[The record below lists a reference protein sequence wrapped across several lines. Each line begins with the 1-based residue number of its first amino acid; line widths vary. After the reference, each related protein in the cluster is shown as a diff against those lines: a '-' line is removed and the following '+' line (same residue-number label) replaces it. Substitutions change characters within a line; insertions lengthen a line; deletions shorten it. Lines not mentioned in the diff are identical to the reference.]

1 VCTTSKIYFFFPLSH
16 ARARVPGFWFWRV
29 TRKREQKRE
38 RGEQAS
44 GLTSFFR
51 ATRTTRT
58 NINREKM
65 LRSTLLRR
73 LSSHA
78 SASSSSSCA
87 STSSLWSGATTT
99 ATTTSSLRGGG
110 GRSFSSEPGAKNDQ
124 KNEIVTPEQTKAL
137 SDKPVAT
144 DLTSIVDASANTLFL
159 TELFRGMSLTLKYF
173 FDTKVTI
180 NYPFEKGPLS
190 PRFRGEHA
198 LRRYPT
204 GEERCIACKLC
215 EAICPAQAITIDA
228 EEREDGSRRT
238 TKYDIDMTKCIYC
251 GFCQEA
257 CPVDAIV
264 EGPNFEY
271 ATYSHEELLYDKEK
285 LLANGDKWEKEI
297 AKNLQSESL
306 YR

>member
-1 VCTTSKIYFFFPLSH
+1 VCSLKDASRFIYFFFSFPSCPPTSVSLSKRSP
-16 ARARVPGFWFWRV
+16 ASGVKKQK
-29 TRKREQKRE
+29 TREKREPSEYVFDLIFYSQ
-38 RGEQAS
+38 
-44 GLTSFFR
+44 
-51 ATRTTRT
+51 
-58 NINREKM
+58 KM

-110 GRSFSSEPGAKNDQ
+110 GRRSFSSEPGAKNDQ